1 VTNVG
6 KATAS
11 KITSSC
17 PFFPGQ
23 SMSYKA
29 GLKSTAS
36 SPCTNLPIACPE
48 GKCVKQG
55 VLIWPYNAG
64 AHYSSA
70 HGDLSVT
77 ESVVEAARLLHGGG
91 AGSGNMVADVGGI
104 TARAAFVSH
113 PAVKGVLQGI
123 ATERDAVLKAEPV
136 QETAPA
142 AFAYASALAREPE
155 EETAEEAPRAEA
167 APPEAPAEEM
177 AVDAA
182 VEIAVEAAA
191 GVVLA
196 ALAAPGELA
205 PVEAPAEMAIETAV
219 TAGEVLAAEVVGRNG
234 AAASAGHRR
243 VATDGAAAAAAAA
256 GPSKK
261 ARF

>member
-1 VTNVG
+1 
-6 KATAS
+6 
-11 KITSSC
+11 
-17 PFFPGQ
+17 
-23 SMSYKA
+23 M
-29 GLKSTAS
+29 
-36 SPCTNLPIACPE
+36 
-48 GKCVKQG
+48 
-55 VLIWPYNAG
+55 
-64 AHYSSA
+64 
-70 HGDLSVT
+70 T

-205 PVEAPAEMAIETAV
+205 PVELP
-219 TAGEVLAAEVVGRNG
+219 RW
-234 AAASAGHRR
+234 
-243 VATDGAAAAAAAA
+243 
-256 GPSKK
+256 PSK
-261 ARF
+261 RL